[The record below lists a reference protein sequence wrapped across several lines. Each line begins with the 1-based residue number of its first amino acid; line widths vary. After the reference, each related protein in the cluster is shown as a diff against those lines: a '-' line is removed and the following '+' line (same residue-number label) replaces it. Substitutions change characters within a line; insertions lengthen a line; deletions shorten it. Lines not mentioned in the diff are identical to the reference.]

1 MSVKPVQTS
10 SIEIN
15 RNKINSHRDNQ
26 VSFGNAG
33 NPIITLMDAIDRGGF
48 AASFIMQDFLGMAGP
63 RVLTGMYR
71 NHDKT
76 GQLNWDFAKKEG
88 VREILSG
95 PSAFLIPAAMM
106 SVIKKISGSANN
118 VPIDF
123 IKGFGDS
130 FSEYAKSNA
139 DVLAD
144 YNNTKLGFYK
154 DTFKNILATSTNN
167 CLKGEELDT
176 VADDFAKKLI
186 ETEKAPKK
194 SFWKHLLGKKVDGSA
209 QDMQNELLNEF
220 VNLKKKSLGSS
231 GDKIIAEYSNADKKI
246 ATSFKSIIG
255 HMRDFSE
262 DVVKNIS
269 KKSLN
274 SEMSNI
280 DDVVKNMCK
289 SRSGTRFLS
298 NMSMWLA
305 VVGFYTIIPKLYNK
319 VTKGRDPGL
328 DGLNVQ
334 GETKK
339 SDTNALKDNK
349 ISSSDK
355 KEPSFTGLQ
364 KSMSNLGKSI
374 VNNSGLKK
382 ISDKFEFD
390 GATMSMPGML
400 SLLFGFCLPPRLIN
414 AQSNTDR
421 KEILM
426 RDMTSFIAILFGA
439 KAINRV
445 FSDAFAKISGLALN
459 IKPSDHNDNIFKKI
473 WHYVYPTGGVQVLD
487 SDRIVANYSNVNSFK
502 DGINDLFKFVEKNGG
517 NVGKLLSIDNDIKE
531 AATEILGSAP
541 DKNMK
546 LGKIINDFDKAKGTK
561 AYEKIISILSD
572 SGNNIVKRAKTYNSA
587 FGFVSTILLV
597 PALMIWISKHCEK
610 MTKKHIAMQNQ
621 SSMPVNDM
629 STSMAVNNKPTM
641 AGFLSKR

>member
-1 MSVKPVQTS
+1 
-10 SIEIN
+10 
-15 RNKINSHRDNQ
+15 
-26 VSFGNAG
+26 
-33 NPIITLMDAIDRGGF
+33 
-48 AASFIMQDFLGMAGP
+48 
-63 RVLTGMYR
+63 
-71 NHDKT
+71 
-76 GQLNWDFAKKEG
+76 
-88 VREILSG
+88 
-95 PSAFLIPAAMM
+95 
-106 SVIKKISGSANN
+106 
-118 VPIDF
+118 
-123 IKGFGDS
+123 
-130 FSEYAKSNA
+130 
-139 DVLAD
+139 
-144 YNNTKLGFYK
+144 
-154 DTFKNILATSTNN
+154 
-167 CLKGEELDT
+167 
-176 VADDFAKKLI
+176 
-186 ETEKAPKK
+186 
-194 SFWKHLLGKKVDGSA
+194 
-209 QDMQNELLNEF
+209 
-220 VNLKKKSLGSS
+220 
-231 GDKIIAEYSNADKKI
+231 
-246 ATSFKSIIG
+246 
-255 HMRDFSE
+255 
-262 DVVKNIS
+262 
-269 KKSLN
+269 
-274 SEMSNI
+274 
-280 DDVVKNMCK
+280 
-289 SRSGTRFLS
+289 
-298 NMSMWLA
+298 MSMWLA

-502 DGINDLFKFVEKNGG
+502 DGINDLFKFV
-517 NVGKLLSIDNDIKE
+517 
-531 AATEILGSAP
+531 
-541 DKNMK
+541 DKNYCG
-546 LGKIINDFDKAKGTK
+546 LICFC
-561 AYEKIISILSD
+561 LSKKVPP
-572 SGNNIVKRAKTYNSA
+572 IR
-587 FGFVSTILLV
+587 FGFSY
-597 PALMIWISKHCEK
+597 P
-610 MTKKHIAMQNQ
+610 
-621 SSMPVNDM
+621 
-629 STSMAVNNKPTM
+629 
-641 AGFLSKR
+641 F